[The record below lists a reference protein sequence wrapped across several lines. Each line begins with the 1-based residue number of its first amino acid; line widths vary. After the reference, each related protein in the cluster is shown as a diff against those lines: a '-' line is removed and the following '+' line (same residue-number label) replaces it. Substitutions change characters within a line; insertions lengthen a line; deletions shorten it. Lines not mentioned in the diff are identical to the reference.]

1 MYAKGYNIY
10 RYLLQGGKIMDIRKA
25 IESIWENRKY
35 TTNDPK
41 TAISHLNEEIAESL
55 KALMKGDVD
64 KAKREL
70 QDAMSCLFIAM
81 KVMDVDPIEAVN
93 NQVEQMQKR
102 NEKIMILKNDKVEIY
117 VNGILKGGWS
127 IWGKE
132 DIKEAEK
139 LAKEFGCEIQY
150 E

>member
-1 MYAKGYNIY
+1 M
-10 RYLLQGGKIMDIRKA
+10 KA
-25 IESIWENRKY
+25 IEIIWENRKY

-41 TAISHLNEEIAESL
+41 TAISHLNEEVAESL
-55 KALMKGDVD
+55 KALMKGDID

-81 KVMDVDPIEAVN
+81 KVLDVDPIEAVY

-102 NEKIMILKNDKVEIY
+102 NDKIMILKNDKVEIY
-117 VNGILKGGWS
+117 VNGTLKGGWS

-139 LAKEFGCEIQY
+139 LAKEFGCEIEY

>member
-1 MYAKGYNIY
+1 
-10 RYLLQGGKIMDIRKA
+10 MDIRKA

-55 KALMKGDVD
+55 KALMKGDID

-93 NQVEQMQKR
+93 NQVKQMQQR
-102 NEKIMILKNDKVEIY
+102 NEKVMILKNDKVEIY
-117 VNGILKGGWS
+117 VNGALKGGWS

>member
-1 MYAKGYNIY
+1 MYNIIKDIGEK
-10 RYLLQGGKIMDIRKA
+10 GGYKMDIRDA
-25 IESIWENRKY
+25 IQSIWENRKY

-41 TAISHLNEEIAESL
+41 TAISHLNEEVAESL

-81 KVMDVDPIEAVN
+81 RVLDVDPIKAVN
-93 NQVEQMQKR
+93 SQIEQMQKR
-102 NEKIMILKNDKVEIY
+102 NDKIMILKNDKVEIF

-127 IWGKE
+127 IWDQQ

-139 LAKEFGCEIQY
+139 LAKEFGCEIEY
-150 E
+150 K

>member
-1 MYAKGYNIY
+1 VV
-10 RYLLQGGKIMDIRKA
+10 QGGEIMNILEA
-25 IESIWENRKY
+25 IEIIWENRKY

-41 TAISHLNEEIAESL
+41 TAISHLNEEVAESL
-55 KALMKGDVD
+55 KALMKGDID

-81 KVMDVDPIEAVN
+81 KVLDVDPIEAVN
-93 NQVEQMQKR
+93 NQVKQMQKK
-102 NEKIMILKNDKVEIY
+102 NDKIMILKNDKVEIY
-117 VNGILKGGWS
+117 VNGNLKGGWS
-127 IWGKE
+127 IWDKE

-139 LAKEFGCEIQY
+139 LAKEFGCEIEY

>member
-1 MYAKGYNIY
+1 
-10 RYLLQGGKIMDIRKA
+10 MDIRKA

-41 TAISHLNEEIAESL
+41 TAISHLNEEVAESL
-55 KALMKGDVD
+55 KALMKGDTN

-70 QDAMSCLFIAM
+70 EDAMSCLFIAM
-81 KVMDVDPIEAVN
+81 KVLDVDPIEAVG
-93 NQVEQMQKR
+93 NQVEHMQKR
-102 NEKIMILKNDKVEIY
+102 NDKIMILKNDKVEIY
-117 VNGILKGGWS
+117 VDGNLKGGWS

-132 DIKEAEK
+132 DIKEAEN

>member
-1 MYAKGYNIY
+1 MV
-10 RYLLQGGKIMDIRKA
+10 QGGKRMDIRKA

-41 TAISHLNEEIAESL
+41 TAISHLNEEVAESL

-70 QDAMSCLFIAM
+70 KDAMSCLFIAM
-81 KVMDVDPIEAVN
+81 KVLDVDPIEAVN

-102 NEKIMILKNDKVEIY
+102 NDKIMILKNDKVEIY
-117 VNGILKGGWS
+117 VNGTLKGNWS
-127 IWGKE
+127 IWGEE
-132 DIKEAEK
+132 DIKEAEN